1 MYLLKPTTFEE
12 VVKIEGISHGTGLWI
27 RGQKEPLD
35 KGLIQPEEVFGCRE
49 QVKDFLVQG
58 GIEEIQAFYM
68 VETLRKGKKL
78 KPDELKL
85 LKSCNLNK
93 EVINNIL
100 KIKYL
105 FPEAEPTK
113 LGPR

>member
-1 MYLLKPTTFEE
+1 M
-12 VVKIEGISHGTGLWI
+12 
-27 RGQKEPLD
+27 
-35 KGLIQPEEVFGCRE
+35 
-49 QVKDFLVQG
+49 QG

-105 FPEAEPTK
+105 FPEAEQTE